1 MNLSPQQVR
10 AVLEVSEQ
18 TLRYWKRSYPALAG
32 KRGYGP
38 CYTFA
43 DVLLL
48 LITKHLVDGLGIEVG
63 KLNAISEG
71 LLEACRSS
79 VHLLSGATHV
89 IRIDLERMVVMSPGT
104 DTGPL
109 GKIVIEIA
117 LHELAHDLQ
126 RRVVVGF
133 GGGEVAQRALP
144 LGPGSLAA
152 SKKQGRG

>member
-89 IRIDLERMVVMSPGT
+89 IRIDLER
-104 DTGPL
+104 
-109 GKIVIEIA
+109 
-117 LHELAHDLQ
+117 
-126 RRVVVGF
+126 
-133 GGGEVAQRALP
+133 
-144 LGPGSLAA
+144 
-152 SKKQGRG
+152 